1 MAMRSDLINA
11 LRALRAAPSFTA
23 IALIVL
29 TLGIGATTAIFSVV
43 DGVVLRNVP
52 FEEPDRLVSV
62 ADIDTRPDGFV
73 GGHTTAPDYM
83 DWVAGQTMFDGLA
96 AVTGGGGFVVRDGG
110 HPENLPVSRT
120 TANLF
125 SVLRVSPQLGRLY
138 TPEHEAEGNHF
149 VAVISHNLWQ
159 RRFAGAPDVVGKTM
173 KFDAGTWE
181 ILGVMPE
188 GFEYPVGTVR
198 PTDMWV
204 PYVVPASQKERGNSR
219 NYGLLAVGRLKPGA
233 TIEQAQQQM
242 NAIQAGIKEKFPKW
256 NPTRELRVRTLH
268 ESLVGRVRGWMLML
282 LGAVAFV
289 MLIACV
295 NVANLYLARATARS
309 RDVGIR
315 SALGASRW
323 QLIRGFLVESV
334 VLSVI
339 GTVLGV
345 LVAYWGVALLKSALP
360 SNLPRA
366 RDIGLDFRVLAAAA
380 TAALTT
386 GLVCGLAPALQLSR
400 PNLTHALRDGGRSQT
415 AGAGRQRLRSALV
428 MSEVALAVVL
438 LVGAGLFLSSFVRLT
453 SINIGLDHRN
463 ALTVPV
469 FPPFVFSDPTQRE
482 AGMARAELLVPQ
494 AIERVRQIPGVVNV
508 AAIANGLPL
517 SGSWSRTN
525 VSVPGN
531 ERKFEE
537 AESVDTRNV
546 STEYFRV
553 VGIPLLRGR
562 YLEDADRTGAKVV
575 VLNDVA
581 AKLYL
586 GDRED
591 PIGARINISG
601 ERTVVGVVGSV
612 RLAGPESEVR
622 PEAYSPLEPKAMFGA
637 DLVIKTAGRPEDIAP
652 TIRSALWEIAPDLT
666 LGETQT
672 LEMFFSRL
680 IAQRRFNM
688 LLLSIFGL
696 LGIVITGVGIYG
708 VMAYVVEQ
716 RTQEIG
722 VRMAL
727 GAQPK
732 RVLGMM
738 LTRAMVY
745 VGVGLSVGLAGSYA
759 LSRFVESFLFRVE
772 PGDPIVYAGT
782 AALLVLIGLLAAWI
796 PSRRA
801 AKVDPIIALR
811 G

>member
-23 IALIVL
+23 VALIVL

-52 FEEPDRLVSV
+52 FDEPDRLVSV

-73 GGHTTAPDYM
+73 GGHTTAPDYA
-83 DWVAGQTMFDGLA
+83 DWAAGQTTFDGLA

-125 SVLRVSPQLGRLY
+125 SVLRVAPQLGRLY
-138 TPEHEAEGNHF
+138 TADNEVEGNHF
-149 VAVISHNLWQ
+149 VAVISHSLWQ
-159 RRFAGAPDVVGKTM
+159 RRFGGAPDVVGKTM
-173 KFDAGTWE
+173 KFDAGTWQ

-198 PTDMWV
+198 PTEMWV
-204 PYVVPASQKERGNSR
+204 PYVVPASQKVRGNSR
-219 NYGLLAVGRLKPGA
+219 NFGLLVVGRLKAGA
-233 TIEQAQQQM
+233 TIEQAQQQLT
-242 NAIQAGIKEKFPKW
+242 AIHAGIKEKYPKW
-256 NPTRELRVRTLH
+256 NPSREVRVRTLH

-339 GTVLGV
+339 GTALGV
-345 LVAYWGVALLKSALP
+345 LVAYWGIALLKSALP
-360 SNLPRA
+360 TNLPRA
-366 RDIGLDFRVLAAAA
+366 RDIGLDFRVLTAAA

-386 GLVCGLAPALQLSR
+386 GLACGLAPALQLSR
-400 PNLTHALRDGGRSQT
+400 PNLTNALRDGGRSQT

-438 LVGAGLFLSSFVRLT
+438 LVGAGLFLSSFVQLT
-453 SINIGLDHRN
+453 RINIGLDHRN
-463 ALTVPV
+463 VLTVPV
-469 FPPFVFSDPTQRE
+469 YPPFVFSDPKQRE

-508 AAIANGLPL
+508 GAIANGLPL

-525 VSVPGN
+525 VTVPGN
-531 ERKFEE
+531 DKKFDD
-537 AESVDTRNV
+537 AESVDTRQV
-546 STEYFRV
+546 STEYFSV

-562 YLEDADRTGAKVV
+562 YLEEADRTGAKV
-575 VLNDVA
+575 LLLSDVA

-586 GDRED
+586 GDRD
-591 PIGARINISG
+591 PIGAQINING

-612 RLAGPESEVR
+612 RLGGPESEVR
-622 PEAYSPLEPKAMFGA
+622 PEAYAPLETKSTFGA

-652 TIRSALWEIAPDLT
+652 AVRAALWEIAPDLT

-672 LEMFFSRL
+672 MEMFFSRL

-745 VGVGLSVGLAGSYA
+745 VVVGLAVGLAGAYA
-759 LSRFVESFLFRVE
+759 LSRLVETFLFRVE
-772 PGDPIVYAGT
+772 PGDPVVYVGT
-782 AALLVLIGLLAAWI
+782 AALLVVIGLLAAWI

-801 AKVDPIIALR
+801 ARVDPIIALR